1 MRPLILPVLF
11 VLPLAISAQ
20 VLEPTLLWRIRST
33 PEAVPSYLYGTV
45 HSKDERA
52 FQFGDSVLPALDRC
66 AVVAG
71 ELDLDKSKQGG
82 MLMFGAMRLPGDQRL
97 EDLYKKKEWKRVD
110 AAITD
115 HMGFMAPMAS
125 KLKPFFVMMLLMEN
139 AVDGERPRVLDEY
152 LQQRGAQNA
161 QRVIGIETMAEQL
174 AALDAM
180 TLKEQAAMLLDH
192 VDHDGYKQEMEAM
205 LDAYARQDLD
215 GLFDAANAA
224 GGMPE
229 AMEKALLTDRN
240 TRMVHRMDSIMG
252 TGQTVFFLI
261 GAAHLPKPEGL
272 IQGLR
277 NKGYAVEPVVSVARK
292 PEEVEEKR

>member
-1 MRPLILPVLF
+1 MRASILSVLF
-11 VLPLAISAQ
+11 TLPLVSHAQ
-20 VLEPTLLWRIRST
+20 PPEPTLLWRVRSA
-33 PEAVPSYLYGTV
+33 PQAAPSYLYGTV
-45 HSKDERA
+45 HSKDDRA

-82 MLMFGAMRLPGDQRL
+82 TLMFGAMRLPGDQRL
-97 EDLYKKKEWKRVD
+97 QDLYKKKEWKRVHTV
-110 AAITD
+110 ITD
-115 HMGFMAPMAS
+115 RMGFMAPMAS

-139 AVDGERPRVLDEY
+139 AVDGDRPQVLDEY
-152 LQQRGAQNA
+152 LQQRGAQNG

-180 TLKEQAAMLLDH
+180 SLKEQAAMLLDH
-192 VDHDGYKQEMEAM
+192 VDHDGYKKETEAM
-205 LDAYARQDLD
+205 LDIYARQDLH
-215 GLFDAANAA
+215 GLFEAANDA

-252 TGQTVFFLI
+252 TGETVFFLI
-261 GAAHLPKPEGL
+261 GAAHLPKAEGL

-277 NKGYAVEPVVSVARK
+277 NKGYSVEAVMSVERK
-292 PEEVEEKR
+292 PEPMEMER